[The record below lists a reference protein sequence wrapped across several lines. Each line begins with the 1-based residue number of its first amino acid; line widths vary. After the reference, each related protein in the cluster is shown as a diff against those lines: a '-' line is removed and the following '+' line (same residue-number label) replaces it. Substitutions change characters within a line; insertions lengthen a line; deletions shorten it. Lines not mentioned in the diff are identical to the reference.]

1 MKSNILNTKILVC
14 ISVLIFL
21 ISSCKNENDL
31 ENQITIKIN
40 SIDSKTKQRRVNM
53 FDTIDV
59 RMAKFGFPMRRFV
72 KVAEYIIDSTGS
84 VKIKI
89 DSTKGYS
96 FFLSGLNVYGSENFD
111 EAFTKEKLKNGQEVN
126 IEAISFEN
134 R

>member
-1 MKSNILNTKILVC
+1 M
-14 ISVLIFL
+14 IFL